1 MSMTFQPSELS
12 EGRLD
17 LSLGD
22 GEDAALNRSVARD
35 AVQSVSS
42 SDGPDATPGTRAE
55 ESTSNEESPSEDP
68 LRIRNQVRVSG
79 PLESALAQRYGAVL
93 SDLDGVVYAGPS
105 AIPGATEALE
115 KLEDIGVALA
125 YVTNNASRSSA
136 EVAAHLRALGAPAT
150 AEQVFGSA
158 LAGAELLAGQVR
170 AGATVLVTGSAVLAR
185 HVAEQG
191 LVPVTTADPLPDAVI
206 QGFEPTLGWKD
217 LAEAAFA
224 VAGGAVWVATNTD
237 MSFPQA
243 RGIAPGN
250 GTLVAAV
257 SAATGKTPI
266 VAGKPEAQ
274 LFMTAANHLGV
285 QEALVVGDRLDTDIL
300 GGNRAG
306 MATALVLTGVD
317 TAENALAAVTDQRP
331 MYLFSDLGQLHQPY
345 PEITERDG
353 VYTSGGSRANVED
366 GVVIMG
372 GARENVDTW
381 RAGCAAWWA
390 ASPRQHTASLPP
402 LRFLDEE

>member
-1 MSMTFQPSELS
+1 MSEVVET
-12 EGRLD
+12 
-17 LSLGD
+17 
-22 GEDAALNRSVARD
+22 
-35 AVQSVSS
+35 
-42 SDGPDATPGTRAE
+42 
-55 ESTSNEESPSEDP
+55 
-68 LRIRNQVRVSG
+68 
-79 PLESALAQRYGAVL
+79 ALACRYGAVL
-93 SDLDGVVYAGPS
+93 ADLDGVVYAGPS

-115 KLEDIGVALA
+115 KLEGLGVALA
-125 YVTNNASRSSA
+125 YITNNASRSSA
-136 EVAAHLRALGAPAT
+136 EVAAHLRELGAPAT

-158 LAGAELLAGQVR
+158 LAGAELLAAQVPQ
-170 AGATVLVTGSAVLAR
+170 GATVLVTGSAVLAQ

-191 LVPVTTADPLPDAVI
+191 LVPVTSADPIPDAVI

-237 MSFPQA
+237 MSIPQA

-257 SAATGKTPI
+257 IAATGKSPL

-274 LFMTAANHLGV
+274 LFTTAATHLGV
-285 QEALVVGDRLDTDIL
+285 DEALVVGDRLDTDIL

-317 TAENALAAVTDQRP
+317 TAANALAAVTDQRP
-331 MYLFSDLGQLHQPY
+331 TYLFADLEQLHRPY
-345 PEITERDG
+345 PDITEQDG
-353 VYTSGGSRANVED
+353 VFTCGESSAKVKD

-372 GARENVDTW
+372 GGRDDLDAW
-381 RAGCAAWWA
+381 RAGCAAWW
-390 ASPRQHTASLPP
+390 TACPNQDKATLPQ
-402 LRFLDEE
+402 LKFTEEDAQQ